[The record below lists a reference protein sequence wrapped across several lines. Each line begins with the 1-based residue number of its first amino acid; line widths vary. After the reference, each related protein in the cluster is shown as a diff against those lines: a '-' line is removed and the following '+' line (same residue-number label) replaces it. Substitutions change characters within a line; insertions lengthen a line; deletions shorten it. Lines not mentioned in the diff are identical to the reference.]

1 MPESVLVIDNDES
14 LVEFLAFVFEDKGFT
29 VYTAFDGRVGLDLA
43 RTHRP
48 AVIVTD
54 LMMDELHGLE
64 VVQQVRKEPGMADTI
79 VIVMSAKTYKPDI
92 QRTREAG
99 ADGYIVKPFKSEE
112 ILALVERLLAARQ
125 SR

>member
-1 MPESVLVIDNDES
+1 MPQSVLVIDNDES

-29 VYTAFDGRVGLDLA
+29 VYKALDGRVGLDLA

-54 LMMDELHGLE
+54 LMMRELHGLE
-64 VVQQVRKEPGMADTI
+64 VVEQVRTQPDLADTV

-92 QRTREAG
+92 QRTRELG

-112 ILALVERLLAARQ
+112 MLALVERLLAARQ
-125 SR
+125 SS